1 MERLGWRKIIPW
13 YQLMRMTQKKK
24 LTKENLPKTDD
35 AVIFNLETLTSSLNK
50 MKKIMFLVIARPTTT
65 GSPGLV
71 TIYLLDKAQIVTCKL
86 VQEQAFNEEISSLRS
101 NRLSNKSSSLFKLEP
116 LFWRQCCLKSWWKT
130 RQIKTCRIWNPSS
143 YPYKS
148 KNCHRDNCE
157 MESQE
162 KFTIVEEG
170 CPWIPLEEVVCG

>member
-1 MERLGWRKIIPW
+1 
-13 YQLMRMTQKKK
+13 MRMTQKKK

-116 LFWRQCCLKSWWKT
+116 LF
-130 RQIKTCRIWNPSS
+130 
-143 YPYKS
+143 
-148 KNCHRDNCE
+148 
-157 MESQE
+157 
-162 KFTIVEEG
+162 
-170 CPWIPLEEVVCG
+170 